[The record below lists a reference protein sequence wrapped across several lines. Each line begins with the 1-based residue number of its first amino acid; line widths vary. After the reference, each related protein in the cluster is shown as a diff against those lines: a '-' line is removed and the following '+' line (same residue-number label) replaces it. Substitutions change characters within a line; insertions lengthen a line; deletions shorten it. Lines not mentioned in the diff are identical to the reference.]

1 MKKGTNMGKSIF
13 VLLGACFVL
22 LGACLLLAP
31 MALAGGSGTFTTVTV
46 NATVDQFFEWRD
58 SDPSITPA
66 NFTAS
71 AQTKDS
77 DVLLTVWTNVAAA
90 ITPTTTDGKLG
101 VLTSDH
107 DTLTTEYQMTGADLV
122 TPDVAWKSSGAAGTF
137 ITGGNSYTVKL
148 VDTTGI
154 YTMTMK
160 AQATTSATKA
170 NDAGAYSCQVVLTAT
185 WS

>member
-1 MKKGTNMGKSIF
+1 MKKSI
-13 VLLGACFVL
+13 FVL

-31 MALAGGSGTFTTVTV
+31 MALAGGSGTNTTVTV
-46 NATVDQFFEWRD
+46 NATVDQFFEWTD
-58 SDPSITPA
+58 VNPSITIAAP
-66 NFTAS
+66 FTAS

-77 DVLLTVWTNVAAA
+77 DVLLTVWTNVGAT
-90 ITPTTTDGKLG
+90 ITPTTADGKLG

-107 DTLTTEYQMTGADLV
+107 DTLTTEYQMTGSDLV
-122 TPDVAWKSSGAAGTF
+122 TPDGAWKSSGAAGTF
-137 ITGGNSYTVKL
+137 NTGGNSYQVKL

-170 NDAGAYSCQVVLTAT
+170 NDAADYSCQVVLTAS

>member
-1 MKKGTNMGKSIF
+1 MKKSI
-13 VLLGACFVL
+13 FVL

-31 MALAGGSGTFTTVTV
+31 MALAGGSGTNTTVTV

-58 SDPSITPA
+58 SDPSITMPEA
-66 NFTAS
+66 FTAS

-77 DVLLTVWTNVAAA
+77 DVLLTVWTNVGAT
-90 ITPTTTDGKLG
+90 ITPTTADGKLG

-122 TPDVAWKSSGAAGTF
+122 TPDAAWKSSGAAGTF
-137 ITGGNSYTVKL
+137 NTGGNSYTVKL

-170 NDAGAYSCQVVLTAT
+170 NDAGAYSCQVVLTAS

>member
-1 MKKGTNMGKSIF
+1 MKKSI
-13 VLLGACFVL
+13 FVL

-31 MALAGGSGTFTTVTV
+31 MALAGGTGTFTTVTV

-71 AQTKDS
+71 AQTKGS
-77 DVLLTVWTNVAAA
+77 TVLLTVWTNVAAT
-90 ITPTTTDGKLG
+90 ITPTTSDGKLG

-107 DTLTTEYQMTGADLV
+107 DTLTTEYKMTGTDLV
-122 TPDVAWKSSGAAGTF
+122 TPDAAWKSSGAAGTF
-137 ITGGNSYTVKL
+137 NTGGNSYQVKL
-148 VDTTGI
+148 VDTTGV
-154 YTMTMK
+154 YTMTMN
-160 AQATTSATKA
+160 AQATTSAAKA
-170 NDAGAYSCQVVLTAT
+170 NDAGSYTCQVVLTAT

>member
-46 NATVDQFFEWRD
+46 NAWVDQFFEWRD

-77 DVLLTVWTNVAAA
+77 DVLLTVWTNVGAT
-90 ITPTTTDGKLG
+90 ITPTTADGKLG

-107 DTLTTEYQMTGADLV
+107 DTLTTEYKMTGADLV
-122 TPDVAWKSSGAAGTF
+122 TPDNAWKSSGAAGTF
-137 ITGGNSYTVKL
+137 NTGGNSYAVKL

-154 YTMTMK
+154 YTMTMN

-170 NDAGAYSCQVVLTAT
+170 NDAGSYSCQVVLTAT

>member
-1 MKKGTNMGKSIF
+1 MKKGTNMGKSI
-13 VLLGACFVL
+13 FVL

-31 MALAGGSGTFTTVTV
+31 MALAGGSGTNTTVTV
-46 NATVDQFFEWRD
+46 NATVSQFFEWTD
-58 SDPSITPA
+58 VNPSITIAAP
-66 NFTAS
+66 FTAS
-71 AQTKDS
+71 AQAKDS
-77 DVLLTVWTNVAAA
+77 DVLLTVWTNVGAT
-90 ITPTTTDGKLG
+90 ITPTTADGKLG

-122 TPDVAWKSSGAAGTF
+122 TPDAAWKSSGAAGTF
-137 ITGGNSYTVKL
+137 NTGGNSYTVKL

-170 NDAGAYSCQVVLTAT
+170 NDAGAYSCQVVLTAS